1 MQHRAVL
8 YWQWYAKFL
17 HSFFFKTCEEIWRI
31 FLSLV
36 DDYHGAWS
44 MRGALIR
51 LQLKTSRL
59 FWKYY
64 ERSYQRISLLKKN
77 PETNKFE
84 SAFAALYRVT
94 TGLDVVSDIDN
105 LQTLSKKKYFR
116 VIHADFAK
124 VKTRNIYVLFSYF
137 LPSKRSLAFLFPF
150 FLFA

>member
-17 HSFFFKTCEEIWRI
+17 HSFFFLNLRRDLTNFSLISWWLSWCMEHEWSTFSTSIKDIEIVLKVLRKV
-31 FLSLV
+31 LST
-36 DDYHGAWS
+36 DIA
-44 MRGALIR
+44 
-51 LQLKTSRL
+51 
-59 FWKYY
+59 
-64 ERSYQRISLLKKN
+64 LKKN

-105 LQTLSKKKYFR
+105 LQTLSKEKYFR